1 MPFPGPPRFNA
12 GRPGFGDRFST
23 LVIVWVPHPPFL
35 GVSCFW
41 RLFIFAKWP
50 GRTPFSGAEKPL
62 IAFICELKKQVRRG
76 LVLLGEGQFAISDRS
91 GVAHGISNPTQQK
104 DDSST
109 GKRFGSGQRWRAVPG
124 GPIRF
129 QRSARNSGACQ
140 TGLTSGLPR
149 VTARVS
155 ASRVCDRGNEPAG
168 LNHPLIGP
176 AP

>member
-1 MPFPGPPRFNA
+1 MVIGWVVPLKPPPR
-12 GRPGFGDRFST
+12 
-23 LVIVWVPHPPFL
+23 
-35 GVSCFW
+35 VSCFW

-104 DDSST
+104 
-109 GKRFGSGQRWRAVPG
+109 G
-124 GPIRF
+124 GFKYRKKIRF
-129 QRSARNSGACQ
+129 RAA
-140 TGLTSGLPR
+140 
-149 VTARVS
+149 
-155 ASRVCDRGNEPAG
+155 
-168 LNHPLIGP
+168 P

>member
-104 DDSST
+104 DDSTT
-109 GKRFGSGQRWRAVPG
+109 GKRFGFGQRWRSRAGRPDSFK
-124 GPIRF
+124 PIDRHM
-129 QRSARNSGACQ
+129 
-140 TGLTSGLPR
+140 
-149 VTARVS
+149 TARKIRTHRRPS
-155 ASRVCDRGNEPAG
+155 
-168 LNHPLIGP
+168 
-176 AP
+176 